1 MNKNIVLFSLLL
13 IVIVI
18 PFTLHDSNDSFDA
31 LVLSD
36 TTVGNYQSTTCKI
49 SLSEFYLKNRTKE
62 LNIYFNN
69 NDYADVN
76 CYGKI
81 TGVDKVGNSYFVS
94 IGTNSSANIILQSII
109 WFIAFIAIPK
119 SKKFTKFSIIP
130 VLILPFILILQFV
143 GEERFYRN
151 NNILFDNVIDVN
163 NYYFLLTFLNLLLI
177 CAVFNELLTY
187 RFNEIINYIPFL
199 FLITGTYTG
208 SNLNI
213 YFILGALLG
222 LHQITISALNSEK
235 IFSYAD
241 YIYFV
246 FSIFWVKNIGF

>member
-1 MNKNIVLFSLLL
+1 M
-13 IVIVI
+13 
-18 PFTLHDSNDSFDA
+18 
-31 LVLSD
+31 
-36 TTVGNYQSTTCKI
+36 
-49 SLSEFYLKNRTKE
+49 
-62 LNIYFNN
+62 
-69 NDYADVN
+69 
-76 CYGKI
+76 
-81 TGVDKVGNSYFVS
+81 
-94 IGTNSSANIILQSII
+94 
-109 WFIAFIAIPK
+109 AIPK

-208 SNLNI
+208 SNLNF

-246 FSIFWVKNIGF
+246 FSIFWVNNKSSSNYYFDTDKLRGFINSSSSTTSKIYWILMFYLIAKGIFYFLNQSRNSLNFSKIKNSFLITGSLVVIFGYLVPVALLLIFSI